1 VAQTRLPAEPVTLSE
16 TGGIRY
22 LHLGT
27 PWIQG
32 AMRIRDPSEIY
43 LEYSQQMMAWLL
55 FLQSKPKMQIA
66 QLGLGTGSL
75 AKFTLE
81 HCPGVINTAVELN
94 PAVIIAARTMF
105 DLPHDH
111 DQLRIVQDDALS
123 FVKNKRH
130 HQQFDVLQ
138 VDLYDADAKGPALS
152 SLEFYKGCFY
162 TLKATAVMTVNLFS
176 QHKSFDINLN
186 NMCKAFKGRVLI
198 FPESHDCNAVA
209 IAFKGP
215 MINANW
221 KNIEQRAKIIH
232 DQTGL
237 PTKSWA
243 KGLQAVN
250 ARQEERLQI

>member
-1 VAQTRLPAEPVTLSE
+1 
-16 TGGIRY
+16 
-22 LHLGT
+22 
-27 PWIQG
+27 
-32 AMRIRDPSEIY
+32 MRIRDPNEIY

-75 AKFTLE
+75 AKFTLTY
-81 HCPGVINTAVELN
+81 CPGVINTVVELN

-105 DLPHDH
+105 ALPDDH
-111 DQLRIVQDDALS
+111 DQLRVVQDDALS

-138 VDLYDADAKGPALS
+138 VDLYDADAKGPVLS
-152 SLEFYKGCFY
+152 SLEFYKSCFE
-162 TLKATAVMTVNLFS
+162 TLKATGVMTVNLFS

-186 NMCKAFKGRVLI
+186 NICKAFKGRVLI

-215 MINANW
+215 MINTDW
-221 KNIEQRAKIIH
+221 KNVEQRAKIIYNK
-232 DQTGL
+232 TGL
-237 PTKSWA
+237 PTQGWA

>member
-1 VAQTRLPAEPVTLSE
+1 
-16 TGGIRY
+16 
-22 LHLGT
+22 
-27 PWIQG
+27 
-32 AMRIRDPSEIY
+32 MRIRDPNEIY

-81 HCPGVINTAVELN
+81 HCPDVVNTAVELN

-105 DLPHDH
+105 ELPNDH
-111 DQLRIVQDDALS
+111 AKLRVLQEDALT
-123 FVKNKRH
+123 FLKNKRH

-138 VDLYDADAKGPALS
+138 VDLYDADAKGPVLS
-152 SLEFYKGCFY
+152 SLEFYKACFN
-162 TLKATAVMTVNLFS
+162 TLKATGVMTVNLFS

-215 MINANW
+215 MINTDW
-221 KNIEQRAKIIH
+221 KTIERRAKMI
-232 DQTGL
+232 QSMTGL
-237 PTKSWA
+237 PTKGWVE
-243 KGLQAVN
+243 GLRSVN
-250 ARQEERLQI
+250 AHQEECLAI

>member
-1 VAQTRLPAEPVTLSE
+1 M
-16 TGGIRY
+16 
-22 LHLGT
+22 HLGT

-32 AMRIRDPSEIY
+32 AMRIRDPNEIY

-75 AKFTLE
+75 AKFTLA
-81 HCPGVINTAVELN
+81 HCPGVINTVVELN

-105 DLPHDH
+105 ELPDDH
-111 DQLRIVQDDALS
+111 SYLRVLQDDALA
-123 FVKNKRH
+123 FVKNQRH

-138 VDLYDADAKGPALS
+138 VDLYDADAKGPVLS
-152 SLEFYKGCFY
+152 SLEFYKACFN
-162 TLKATAVMTVNLFS
+162 TLKATGVMTVNLFS

-215 MINANW
+215 MIKTEW
-221 KNIEQRAKIIH
+221 ERIVQRAKII
-232 DQTGL
+232 QNTTGL
-237 PTKSWA
+237 PTQGWA
-243 KGLQAVN
+243 KGLRTVN
-250 ARQEERLQI
+250 AHQEECLTI

>member
-1 VAQTRLPAEPVTLSE
+1 
-16 TGGIRY
+16 
-22 LHLGT
+22 
-27 PWIQG
+27 
-32 AMRIRDPSEIY
+32 MRIRDPNEIY

-81 HCPGVINTAVELN
+81 HCPDVVNTAEELN

-105 DLPHDH
+105 ELPNDYAK
-111 DQLRIVQDDALS
+111 LRVLQEDALT
-123 FVKNKRH
+123 FLKNKRH

-138 VDLYDADAKGPALS
+138 VDLYDADAKGPVLS
-152 SLEFYKGCFY
+152 SLEFYKACFN
-162 TLKATAVMTVNLFS
+162 TLKATGVMTVNLFS

-215 MINANW
+215 MINADW
-221 KNIEQRAKIIH
+221 KTIERRAKMI
-232 DQTGL
+232 QNTTGL
-237 PTKSWA
+237 PTQGWA
-243 KGLQAVN
+243 KGLRTVN
-250 ARQEERLQI
+250 AHQEECLAI

>member
-1 VAQTRLPAEPVTLSE
+1 VATNKTSFPPVTFSE
-16 TGGIRY
+16 SGGIRY

-32 AMRIRDPSEIY
+32 AMRMRDPSEIY

-81 HCPGVINTAVELN
+81 HCPDVVNTAVELN
-94 PAVIIAARTMF
+94 PAVILAARTMF
-105 DLPHDH
+105 ELPDDH
-111 DQLRIVQDDALS
+111 DKLRVLQEDALA

-138 VDLYDADAKGPALS
+138 VDLYDADAKGPILS
-152 SLEFYKGCFY
+152 SLEFYIACFN

-215 MINANW
+215 MITTDW
-221 KNIEQRAKIIH
+221 ECIVQRAKIIE
-232 DQTGL
+232 DTTGL
-237 PTKSWA
+237 ATKSWA
-243 KGLQAVN
+243 NGLRSVN
-250 ARQEERLQI
+250 AHQEERLAI

>member
-1 VAQTRLPAEPVTLSE
+1 
-16 TGGIRY
+16 
-22 LHLGT
+22 
-27 PWIQG
+27 
-32 AMRIRDPSEIY
+32 MRIRDPSEIY

-81 HCPGVINTAVELN
+81 HCPSVIHTAVELN

-105 DLPHDH
+105 DLPNDH
-111 DQLRIVQDDALS
+111 DQLKVVQDNALS

-152 SLEFYKGCFY
+152 SLEFYKACFN

-215 MINANW
+215 MINTDW
-221 KNIEQRAKIIH
+221 KNVEQRAKIIH

-237 PTKSWA
+237 PTKFWA